1 MTSPVLITEPPFQVL
16 PALAGA
22 VGFDE
27 AAVLQVI
34 HYWLDPQVNIYVKE
48 DRHWVPN
55 LYYLL
60 YQKFFFWEAETI
72 EHMIAQFEQSGILRV
87 LQESSEVTYHT
98 INYERLK
105 GDGDV
110 PIPLVP
116 VTPSIHEILP
126 TTRANKN
133 RRPSF
138 KAEAELKGSNIYV
151 MVVEDL
157 EHFLRCDLSLEIQ
170 DDKPEGKGLRDSKTQ
185 GPLASIKV
193 ICHFPRI
200 ADKQLSNLVW
210 GDGTLVAILMVLFE
224 MKTMEQLLFFCTT
237 HLASTLVIFPDDHQD
252 DGLRVYRDFIVSQAQ
267 TATPKGEEGEIIIP
281 VTPET
286 YNAWVD
292 YMEKVTVEF
301 RKKLWRD
308 QKTNPAI
315 QHYLKC
321 QNSSEV

>member
-1 MTSPVLITEPPFQVL
+1 MTHPLLIAEPPFQVL

-34 HYWLDPQVNIYVKE
+34 HYWLDPQVNTYVKE
-48 DRHWVPN
+48 GRYWVPN
-55 LYYLL
+55 IYYLL

-72 EHMIAQFEQSGILRV
+72 EYMIAQFEQLGILRV

-105 GDGDV
+105 SDGDA

-116 VTPSIHEILP
+116 VTPFIHDILP
-126 TTRANKN
+126 KANKN

-138 KAEAELKGSNIYV
+138 KAKAELKDSNFYI

-157 EHFLRCDLSLEIQ
+157 EHFLACDLTLEIQ
-170 DDKPEGKGLRDSKTQ
+170 VDKPEGKASRDAQTQ
-185 GPLASIKV
+185 GALASRKV

-200 ADKQLSNLVW
+200 ADGQLSNLVW
-210 GDGTLVAILMVLFE
+210 GDGTLVAILMIIFE
-224 MKTMEQLLFFCTT
+224 MKIMEELLLFCAT
-237 HLASTLVIFPDDHQD
+237 HLASILVIFPDDNQD
-252 DGLRVYRDFIVSQAQ
+252 DGLKIYRDFLVSQAQ
-267 TATPKGEEGEIIIP
+267 TATPKGEESEIIIP

-292 YMEKVTVEF
+292 YTEKVTVKF
-301 RKKLWRD
+301 RQILWRD

-315 QHYLKC
+315 QHYLLR
-321 QNSSEV
+321 QSISEF